1 MHFKVGLL
9 GLGTVGAGLAEVFL
23 RKNETIAEQIG
34 CPISLA
40 KVLVRD
46 LDKPRLVDLPPSM
59 LTTRPE
65 DILDDPDIHIVVEA
79 LGGEEPA
86 YTYIQRAIRNR
97 KHIVTPN
104 KEVIAKHGPDILDL
118 ARRYNGDVHYEASV
132 GGGIPLIAAFKQ
144 DLVANDIRQIRAII
158 NGTTNYIL
166 TRMDTAGLPFDAA
179 LREAQELGY
188 AEPDPR
194 NDVDGT
200 DAAYKLAILAAL
212 AFQIRAA
219 PEDIYREGITELTPA
234 DFAYA
239 RAMGYAIKLLAIGRR
254 QGNAVELRVHPTLV
268 PREALLARVEGA
280 FNAVEVEG
288 DLTGKVVFYGR
299 GAGARPTASA
309 LLADII
315 DIAQDVLRRYAEH
328 TPRLLIDPSRRRLAM
343 ADVESAYYLRLMAVD
358 EPGVLAFVAQ
368 TLADAEVSVASIVQ
382 RIATTDGRPA
392 EIVIVTHPTR
402 ESHAQRV
409 IERLR
414 ASAKLLAV
422 PRPMR
427 VEAE

>member
-1 MHFKVGLL
+1 
-9 GLGTVGAGLAEVFL
+9 
-23 RKNETIAEQIG
+23 
-34 CPISLA
+34 
-40 KVLVRD
+40 
-46 LDKPRLVDLPPSM
+46 
-59 LTTRPE
+59 
-65 DILDDPDIHIVVEA
+65 
-79 LGGEEPA
+79 
-86 YTYIQRAIRNR
+86 
-97 KHIVTPN
+97 
-104 KEVIAKHGPDILDL
+104 
-118 ARRYNGDVHYEASV
+118 
-132 GGGIPLIAAFKQ
+132 
-144 DLVANDIRQIRAII
+144 
-158 NGTTNYIL
+158 
-166 TRMDTAGLPFDAA
+166 
-179 LREAQELGY
+179 
-188 AEPDPR
+188 
-194 NDVDGT
+194 
-200 DAAYKLAILAAL
+200 
-212 AFQIRAA
+212 
-219 PEDIYREGITELTPA
+219 
-234 DFAYA
+234 
-239 RAMGYAIKLLAIGRR
+239 MGYAIKLLAIGRR

>member
-200 DAAYKLAILAAL
+200 DAAYN
-212 AFQIRAA
+212 
-219 PEDIYREGITELTPA
+219 T
-234 DFAYA
+234 A
-239 RAMGYAIKLLAIGRR
+239 RA
-254 QGNAVELRVHPTLV
+254 
-268 PREALLARVEGA
+268 
-280 FNAVEVEG
+280 
-288 DLTGKVVFYGR
+288 
-299 GAGARPTASA
+299 S
-309 LLADII
+309 
-315 DIAQDVLRRYAEH
+315 
-328 TPRLLIDPSRRRLAM
+328 PS
-343 ADVESAYYLRLMAVD
+343 
-358 EPGVLAFVAQ
+358 
-368 TLADAEVSVASIVQ
+368 
-382 RIATTDGRPA
+382 
-392 EIVIVTHPTR
+392 
-402 ESHAQRV
+402 
-409 IERLR
+409 
-414 ASAKLLAV
+414 
-422 PRPMR
+422 
-427 VEAE
+427 